1 MAFFLSPVPSTPALT
16 PHTRHRHGTLESYRA
31 GLLLNFP
38 PAGPEH
44 QPRPPTWPPRRQ
56 SACWKM
62 DTGTVS
68 SEVRRGATRP
78 SPSHPGCKPPSVC
91 EGLPVPWPQQTPFRG
106 PPHGPRQSPP
116 NTSASAA
123 DRCET
128 CSVKPGLKSSDRCEK
143 GCGAQKAGGR
153 GQEDVKGNCEGGW
166 GKPSS
171 WGTALGLEGAP
182 GPGGACARV
191 FGAQSPPKLSEAP
204 PICACRTAWSYGDL
218 HPACQGLGSAGT
230 EG

>member
-1 MAFFLSPVPSTPALT
+1 MPIKNQQSESDMEQQTGSKLGKEYVKAVYYHPAYL
-16 PHTRHRHGTLESYRA
+16 
-31 GLLLNFP
+31 
-38 PAGPEH
+38 
-44 QPRPPTWPPRRQ
+44 
-56 SACWKM
+56 
-62 DTGTVS
+62 
-68 SEVRRGATRP
+68 
-78 SPSHPGCKPPSVC
+78 
-91 EGLPVPWPQQTPFRG
+91 QTPFRG